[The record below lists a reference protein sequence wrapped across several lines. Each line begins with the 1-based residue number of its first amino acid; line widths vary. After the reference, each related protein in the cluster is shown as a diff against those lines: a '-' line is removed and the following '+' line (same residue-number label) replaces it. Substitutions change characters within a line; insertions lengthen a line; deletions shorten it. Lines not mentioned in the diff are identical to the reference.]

1 MTVLTDLTYGD
12 QFLFVAQV
20 TSIDGA
26 GYHLSLYGP
35 GAVQAA
41 TALVTAGGVMSGQ
54 LTADVSVT
62 PVTTVTGF
70 APVSVGDVLSSDRT
84 GETLVARAAWITPAG
99 QSMWADTPDAKVA
112 YPATGW
118 TILAHV
124 NLPA

>member
-1 MTVLTDLTYGD
+1 MTVLTDLGYGD

-26 GYHLSLYGP
+26 GYHLALYGP

-41 TALVTAGGVMSGQ
+41 TALIAGDGTMSGN
-54 LTADVSVT
+54 LAAAASVT
-62 PVTTVTGF
+62 PVTLVTGF
-70 APVSVGDVLSSDRT
+70 APVAVGDVLSSDRT
-84 GETLVARAAWITPAG
+84 GETLVARAAWITPGG

-118 TILAHV
+118 TILGHV
-124 NLPA
+124 DL